1 MSADLPR
8 AERTKTDDSLRT
20 ERKQTDLALA
30 ETQAK
35 VEQEADA
42 VIEHARET
50 ADAVLDEA
58 RDKADSQLDASDAPN
73 PARQTV
79 ERERAREDSALQA
92 ERAAADASLERERQ
106 ETSLALAKLLPLER
120 VKTDRYLLTERVRSD
135 DALANRDD
143 FLGIVSHDL
152 RNLLGGI
159 VTSAGLLAQMAGE
172 DAEGTKVLA
181 GTARI
186 QRYAARMNR
195 LIGDLLDVASIDAGR
210 LAIRAVPGDVAA
222 VVEEAVELLAADAAA
237 RNIQLRAD
245 VEGSTVAVFDHD
257 RIMQVLA
264 NLISNAVKFSPDGG
278 RVSLCVAAVD
288 EGVRVSVVDTGV
300 GIPTK
305 MLESVF
311 RRFWQAENND
321 SRGLGLG
328 LYISRSIIE
337 EHGGRIWAR
346 STVGKG
352 STFFFTLP
360 VPPPKSSAA

>member
-1 MSADLPR
+1 MSADQP
-8 AERTKTDDSLRT
+8 RT
-20 ERKQTDLALA
+20 ERAQTDQSLKTERNQTDRALA
-30 ETQAK
+30 EKQAK

-42 VIEHARET
+42 VILHARET

-58 RDKADSQLDASDAPN
+58 RDKADSQLDKADAPN
-73 PARQTV
+73 PARKTV
-79 ERERAREDSALQA
+79 EKERAREDSALEA
-92 ERAAADASLERERQ
+92 ERAAADESLERERH

-159 VTSAGLLAQMAGE
+159 VTSASLMATMA
-172 DAEGTKVLA
+172 DEGPQGTQVLA

-210 LAIRAVPGDVAA
+210 LAIQAEPGDVAA
-222 VVEEAVELLAADAAA
+222 VVQEAVELLAADAAA
-237 RNIQLRAD
+237 RDIDLRAD
-245 VEGSTVAVFDHD
+245 VQGSTLAVFDHD
-257 RIMQVLA
+257 RVMQVLA

-278 RVSLCVAAVD
+278 RVSLCVAASD
-288 EGVRVSVVDTGV
+288 EGVRVSIVDSGV
-300 GIPTK
+300 GIPEK

-311 RRFWQAENND
+311 RRFWQAQDND

-337 EHGGRIWAR
+337 EHGGRIWAK

-352 STFFFTLP
+352 STFLFTLP
-360 VPPPKSSAA
+360 VPPV

>member
-8 AERTKTDDSLRT
+8 TERAQTDESLRV
-20 ERKQTDLALA
+20 ERKQTDVALA
-30 ETQAK
+30 EKQAK
-35 VEQEADA
+35 VEETADA
-42 VIEHARET
+42 VILHARET
-50 ADAVLDEA
+50 ADAVLDDA
-58 RDKADSQLDASDAPN
+58 REKADGQLDKTGAPN
-73 PARQTV
+73 PARATV
-79 ERERAREDSALQA
+79 EKERAREDSALEA
-92 ERAAADASLERERQ
+92 ERAAADESLERERQ
-106 ETSLALAKLLPLER
+106 ETTLALAKLLPLER

-159 VTSAGLLAQMAGE
+159 VTSASLLATMAGE

-210 LAIRAVPGDVAA
+210 LAIHAVPGDVAA
-222 VVEEAVELLAADAAA
+222 VVQEAVELLAGDAAA
-237 RNIQLRAD
+237 RNIDLRAD
-245 VEGSTVAVFDHD
+245 VEGSTLAIFDHD

-278 RVSLCVAAVD
+278 RVSLCVAASS
-288 EGVRVSVVDTGV
+288 EGVRVSIVDSGV
-300 GIPTK
+300 GIPEK

-311 RRFWQAENND
+311 RRFWQAVDND

-337 EHGGRIWAR
+337 EHGGRIWAK
-346 STVGKG
+346 SVAGEG
-352 STFFFTLP
+352 STFIFTLP
-360 VPPPKSSAA
+360 VPPA

>member
-1 MSADLPR
+1 MTD
-8 AERTKTDDSLRT
+8 ERPKT
-20 ERKQTDLALA
+20 ERAQTDRSLKKERNQTDRALA
-30 ETQAK
+30 EKQAK
-35 VEQEADA
+35 VEKEADD
-42 VIEHARET
+42 VILHARET

-58 RDKADSQLDASDAPN
+58 REKADSQLDTYDAPN
-73 PARQTV
+73 PARATV
-79 ERERAREDSALQA
+79 EKERAREDSALQA
-92 ERAAADASLERERQ
+92 ERDAADESLERERH
-106 ETSLALAKLLPLER
+106 ETTLALAKLLPLER

-159 VTSAGLLAQMAGE
+159 VTSAGILAARAGE
-172 DAEGTKVLA
+172 GTDGPHVLA

-210 LAIRAVPGDVAA
+210 LAIKAVPGDVAA
-222 VVEEAVELLAADAAA
+222 VVEEAVELLTADAAA
-237 RNIQLRAD
+237 RDIELRAD
-245 VEGSTVAVFDHD
+245 VEGATLAVFDHD

-278 RVSLCVAAVD
+278 RVSLCVAASKD
-288 EGVRVSVVDTGV
+288 GVRVSVVDTGV
-300 GIPTK
+300 GIPEK

-311 RRFWQAENND
+311 RRFWQAVDND

-337 EHGGRIWAR
+337 EHGGRIWAK

-352 STFFFTLP
+352 STFIFTLP
-360 VPPPKSSAA
+360 SPPA